1 MPLEEL
7 KDVRPP
13 VDLPANYFWLFV
25 VLGLFFIVA
34 VVFIARWL
42 KAKMAM
48 PKAVPVIIRPA
59 WEIANEELAALEKE
73 NLPAAGKIEEYF
85 VRLSAIIRHYLERRF
100 SVSAPDMTTD
110 EFLVHVRTMA
120 VLDLQQK
127 DSLKEFL
134 TLSDM
139 VKFARYS
146 STSKEMDNALTVAK
160 RLITET
166 IPKVE
171 SAGTK
176 P

>member
-13 VDLPANYFWLFV
+13 VDLPVNYFWLFAA
-25 VLGLFFIVA
+25 LGLILAVGGIFFV
-34 VVFIARWL
+34 RWL
-42 KAKMAM
+42 REKLANK
-48 PKAVPVIIRPA
+48 KIVPLIIRPA
-59 WEIANEELAALEKE
+59 WEIANEELAALEKA

-100 SVSAPDMTTD
+100 SVSAPEMTTD
-110 EFLVHVRTMA
+110 EFLVHIKTIA

-166 IPKVE
+166 IPRVE
-171 SAGTK
+171 PAETK